1 MERIQISRRR
11 PTTRRAAHEHEQA
24 FPVPAVDLTTST
36 EDVSAVLAHID
47 SALASD

>member
-11 PTTRRAAHEHEQA
+11 ATTRRATHEHEQA
-24 FPVPAVDLTTST
+24 FPVPAAELATST

-47 SALASD
+47 STLASG

>member
-11 PTTRRAAHEHEQA
+11 ATSPRVAHEHEQA
-24 FPVPAVDLTTST
+24 FPVPAVELASSS
-36 EDVSAVLAHID
+36 EDVSAVLAQID

>member
-11 PTTRRAAHEHEQA
+11 STTRSAAPQHEQA
-24 FPVPAVDLTTST
+24 FPVPPAELATST